1 MESTAS
7 TRADEDG
14 HASLQITGRVILVG
28 FLGGAAGLAAM
39 APVLIG
45 LPAFLGQFQAD
56 PLLDLA
62 ALGRAGGVQP
72 DILTGVLVFTVGGTI
87 GIPLLFVVAG
97 AFLPPR
103 APRYARGTTFAVI
116 MWTGFVLAFWPGF
129 QASVLFLTLSLI
141 GHVIYGLVLGLVM
154 ERLAYIPEHD
164 V

>member
-1 MESTAS
+1 MESTGG
-7 TRADEDG
+7 THADDDY
-14 HASLQITGRVILVG
+14 ASLEINRRVVLVA
-28 FLGGAAGLAAM
+28 FLGGGAGLAAM

-62 ALGRAGGVQP
+62 ALGRAGAIEP
-72 DILTGVLVFTVGGTI
+72 DLLTGVAVFVVGGTV

-103 APRYARGTTFAVI
+103 QPRYARAVTFALI
-116 MWTGFVLAFWPGF
+116 MWTGFVLAFWPGL

-141 GHVIYGLVLGLVM
+141 GHTLYGLVLGLVM
-154 ERLAYIPEHD
+154 ERLAYIPEHE